1 MSAARAVRGRGA
13 RGRTRR
19 VLLAMLLAAGA
30 ASAAARSAHAADAN
44 AAHALD
50 APARA
55 ADAKATATSAALRV
69 APRPSAGCSATTV
82 ATGRRIEQ
90 TITVDGVERRY
101 ILDVPDTLEPG
112 KPAALLFD
120 FHGVGHSGAGLWEA
134 SGFRELAPRE
144 RFITVYPTGLPVT
157 FTRDDR
163 TFSGPG
169 WEIRTLAPNRDVD
182 FALAMLDH
190 LERSYCVDR
199 ARVFSTGFSNGGYF
213 SHVLGCTHPER
224 FAAVAPVSG
233 GWIASW
239 SCAPSRPVPILIH
252 HGRQDPVIDV
262 AEARRAFDAWL
273 AIEGCAAPSGSPPA
287 ATASVVAATDVA
299 CRTGTDCRD
308 GAAVVYCEGDFTHR
322 WPASATRRIWDFLS
336 AHPLPAKP

>member
-1 MSAARAVRGRGA
+1 MSAALAVHRRSPRRRARRLLVAAALATSVATVA
-13 RGRTRR
+13 RP
-19 VLLAMLLAAGA
+19 ALAADTIGG
-30 ASAAARSAHAADAN
+30 
-44 AAHALD
+44 
-50 APARA
+50 
-55 ADAKATATSAALRV
+55 ATSA
-69 APRPSAGCSATTV
+69 APRPSAGCSATSI

-90 TITVDGVERRY
+90 TIGVGGVERQY

-112 KPAALLFD
+112 MAAALLFD
-120 FHGVGHSGAGLWEA
+120 FHGVGHSGEGLWEA

-182 FALAMLDH
+182 FTLAMLDRI
-190 LERSYCVDR
+190 ESTYCIDR

-224 FAAVAPVSG
+224 FAAVAPVGG

-239 SCAPSRPVPILIH
+239 SCAPSRPVPVLIH
-252 HGRQDPVIDV
+252 HGRQDQVIDV

-273 AIEGCAAPSGSPPA
+273 VADGCALPPGAPPVSTAPPA
-287 ATASVVAATDVA
+287 ATSDVT
-299 CRTGTDCRD
+299 CRTGTGCRD
-308 GAAVVYCEGDFTHR
+308 GAAVVYCEGDFMHR
-322 WPASATRRIWDFLS
+322 WPASVTRRVWDFLG
-336 AHPLPAKP
+336 AHPLPPTP